1 MDTERA
7 LSPLEEYLYEELS
20 RIFDQGLLKSRLTAV
35 QVRLPRSIASTVR
48 MHQILIV
55 QQILFLLMCVQG
67 LLKLLS
73 CDAETLSHLGLEEGA
88 ELSKPQARW
97 LARLLASALIKP
109 YHTEREW
116 RAKLTAVVAAA
127 AVSPVCP
134 SFLAAAAAT
143 LQGELAV
150 RIMSLRDS
158 IADSTNSI
166 VKAVSFV
173 NNG

>member
-1 MDTERA
+1 MLIIWRF
-7 LSPLEEYLYEELS
+7 LSPLFVCAQS
-20 RIFDQGLLKSRLTAV
+20 LLE
-35 QVRLPRSIASTVR
+35 
-48 MHQILIV
+48 
-55 QQILFLLMCVQG
+55 
-67 LLKLLS
+67 LLS
-73 CDAETLSHLGLEEGA
+73 CDAETLSDLGLKEGA

-143 LQGELAV
+143 LQGELC
-150 RIMSLRDS
+150 I
-158 IADSTNSI
+158 T
-166 VKAVSFV
+166 
-173 NNG
+173 

>member
-7 LSPLEEYLYEELS
+7 LSPLEEYLYEELP
-20 RIFDQGLLKSRLTAV
+20 RIFDQGLLKSRITAV
-35 QVRLPRSIASTVR
+35 QS
-48 MHQILIV
+48 
-55 QQILFLLMCVQG
+55 LLE
-67 LLKLLS
+67 LLS
-73 CDAETLSHLGLEEGA
+73 CDAETLSDLGLKEGA
-88 ELSKPQARW
+88 ELSKQQARW

-143 LQGELAV
+143 LQ
-150 RIMSLRDS
+150 
-158 IADSTNSI
+158 
-166 VKAVSFV
+166 
-173 NNG
+173 